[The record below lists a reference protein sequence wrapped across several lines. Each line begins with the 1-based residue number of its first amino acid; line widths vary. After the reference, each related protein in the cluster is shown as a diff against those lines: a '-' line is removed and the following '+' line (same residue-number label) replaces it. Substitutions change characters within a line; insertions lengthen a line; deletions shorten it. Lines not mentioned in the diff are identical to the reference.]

1 MALQA
6 LGSLCSHTG
15 KVRLWSSTRQGRGVD
30 TVILD
35 RTNCWDRVGPTSSST
50 RIIHRLEIPPLRRP
64 RQHVLG
70 TRSAPNRSL
79 PKPLRLPTSEKRAGV
94 DGVQMLGNRWQTWS
108 TLGYKKH
115 SGRSERHEVAK
126 ARLSNAFTL
135 LEIPDASA
143 NIFACIRFKPC

>member
-1 MALQA
+1 VPGKQSKGLVVQQMALQA

-35 RTNCWDRVGPTSSST
+35 RINCWDRVGPTSSST

-94 DGVQMLGNRWQTWS
+94 DGVQS
-108 TLGYKKH
+108 TDAWESLANLEYSWLPK
-115 SGRSERHEVAK
+115 SIRDDQSDM
-126 ARLSNAFTL
+126 RLL
-135 LEIPDASA
+135 
-143 NIFACIRFKPC
+143 RQG